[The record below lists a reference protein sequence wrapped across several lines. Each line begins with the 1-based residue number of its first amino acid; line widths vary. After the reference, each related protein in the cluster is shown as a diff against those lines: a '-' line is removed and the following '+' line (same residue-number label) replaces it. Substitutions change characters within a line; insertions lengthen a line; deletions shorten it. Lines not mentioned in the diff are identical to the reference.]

1 MFRQLPIHLIYCS
14 IKNNARSELKKLN
27 GIHMGT
33 IKWPLVFAGLLVI
46 ISVYG
51 LAIFR
56 YYQSQPEQKFSE
68 SNVASSTQNQNFS
81 IPGVNSDEKQIS
93 LAKTDSNQESSVD
106 TPKPVFPE
114 KTSIKILVE
123 GIISAMASG
132 DGGKVDDYYEKL
144 VQRGDESV
152 SAMLEL
158 LVNNSDPNV
167 QITAADILSEI
178 GTPSAISELI
188 HGTEDVK
195 DAELKEE
202 LSKLI
207 GNVDNHKCWPVLRD
221 AALTSED
228 PAVLRGTQKA
238 VSTLA
243 EENIIQDLS
252 ASYGTSE
259 DSETKSRI
267 ANLIGSIRNTDAAP
281 SLKEIAQAELPVGD
295 SVLLQAA
302 LNALAGIGS
311 GDSTDFLLQVLSSDS
326 PEKVYAASEAIE
338 KVRTDEARS
347 ALLTAIQ
354 NPKSGL
360 NEIATIVAINSL
372 ANFPDE
378 EVCQILEEFAKN
390 EDKAGQT
397 AHDVLN
403 RIKPDN
409 KE

>member
-1 MFRQLPIHLIYCS
+1 
-14 IKNNARSELKKLN
+14 
-27 GIHMGT
+27 MGP

-46 ISVYG
+46 ISVSG

-56 YYQSQPEQKFSE
+56 HYQPQPEQLVSK
-68 SNVASSTQNQNFS
+68 SNASGPAQHQNSS
-81 IPGVNSDEKQIS
+81 IPEANSAEKQIS
-93 LAKTDSNQESSVD
+93 FPRTDSNQGSSVD
-106 TPKPVFPE
+106 TLKPDFPE

-123 GIISAMASG
+123 GMVSALKSG
-132 DGGKVDDYYEKL
+132 DGEKVDDYYEKL
-144 VQRGDESV
+144 VQCGDESV
-152 SAMLEL
+152 SAMSEL

-167 QITAADILSEI
+167 QLTAAEILAEI

-188 HGTEDVK
+188 YDTENVK
-195 DAELKEE
+195 DSELKEE

-207 GNVDNHKCWPVLRD
+207 GDVDNHKCWPVLRD

-243 EENIIQDLS
+243 EENIVQDLS
-252 ASYGTSE
+252 AGYGTSE
-259 DSETKSRI
+259 NSETKSRI
-267 ANLIGSIRNTDAAP
+267 ANLIGSIRNADAAP
-281 SLKEIAQAELPVGD
+281 SLKEIAQADLPVD
-295 SVLLQAA
+295 ESALQQAA

-311 GDSTDFLLQVLSSDS
+311 GDATDFLLQVLSSDS

-338 KVRTDEARS
+338 KVRTDEARA

-360 NEIATIVAINSL
+360 NEIATMVAINSL
-372 ANFPDE
+372 ANYPDE
-378 EVCQILEEFAKN
+378 EVSQILEQFAQN
-390 EDKAGQT
+390 DGKAGQT
-397 AHDVLN
+397 AQAVLN
-403 RIKPDN
+403 RMKPDN